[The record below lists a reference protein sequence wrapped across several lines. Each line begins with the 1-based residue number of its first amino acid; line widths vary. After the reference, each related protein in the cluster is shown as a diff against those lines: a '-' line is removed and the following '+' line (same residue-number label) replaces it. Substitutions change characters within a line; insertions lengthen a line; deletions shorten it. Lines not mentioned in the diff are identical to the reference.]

1 MSEAKDDPHGGM
13 PVASSGV
20 PLAAASAALILV
32 HGRGGS
38 ADDILTLGPVLAQGV
53 EGADR
58 LAILAPQ
65 ARGNSWYPFSF
76 LAPMERNEPGITS
89 GIGAIDSLI
98 STAVEAGIP
107 RGRVILGGF
116 SQGACLSMEYAARHA
131 TRYGGLVA
139 FSGGLIGPPG
149 TPRDYPGSLAG
160 TPVFLGCSDVDPHI
174 PAERVEETAEVLGGL
189 GGIVDRRLYP
199 GMGHTIN
206 EDEVE
211 AAREIL
217 RGVLARE

>member
-1 MSEAKDDPHGGM
+1 MTQPKDDPHGGM
-13 PVASSGV
+13 PVASTGV

-38 ADDILTLGPVLAQGV
+38 ADDILSLGPVLAQGV
-53 EGADR
+53 AGADR

-76 LAPMERNEPGITS
+76 LAPMERNEPGLTS
-89 GIGAIDSLI
+89 GIGAIHAVI
-98 STAVEAGIP
+98 SAAVVAGIP
-107 RGRVILGGF
+107 RERVVLGGF

-131 TRYGGLVA
+131 TRYGGLLA
-139 FSGGLIGPPG
+139 FSGGLIGPHG
-149 TPRDYPGSLAG
+149 TPRDYGGTLAG

-174 PAERVEETAEVLGGL
+174 PVERVEETAEVLGGL
-189 GGIVDRRLYP
+189 GGQEDRRLYP

-206 EDEVE
+206 EDEIE
-211 AAREIL
+211 AGREIL

>member
-1 MSEAKDDPHGGM
+1 M
-13 PVASSGV
+13 PVSADGQ
-20 PLAAASAALILV
+20 PLGAASAALILV

-38 ADDILTLGPVLAQGV
+38 ADDILTLGPVLTRALP
-53 EGADR
+53 GADR

-89 GIGAIDSLI
+89 GLGAIGAVI
-98 STAVEAGIP
+98 AAAAEAGIP
-107 RGRVILGGF
+107 PDRLVLGGF
-116 SQGACLSMEYAARHA
+116 SQGACLAMEYAARHA
-131 TRYGGLVA
+131 REYGGLLA

-149 TPRDYPGSLAG
+149 TPREYAGTLAG
-160 TPVFLGCSDVDPHI
+160 TPAFLGCSDVDPHI
-174 PAERVEETAEVLGGL
+174 PADRVEETADVLTAL
-189 GGIVDRRLYP
+189 GARVDRRLYP

-206 EDEVE
+206 DDEVE

-217 RGVLARE
+217 RGVLARK